1 MDVVVISFDGE
12 ISDFPVLIQS
22 VDNLIADGTRHLVID
37 LHTLPFINSAALG
50 YLVKAR
56 ANLERQQGEIAL
68 ARVQPAIQNIME
80 MTGLDVVF
88 PAFETVDE
96 AIAYLGGDLTAP
108 ESSSDAS
115 SGDESSSDESSSE
128 KRAVRRAAWR

>member
-1 MDVVVISFDGE
+1 MDVVVIEFDGE

-22 VDNLIADGTRHLVID
+22 VDSLIEDGSHHLVID

-56 ANLERQQGEIAL
+56 ATLEKKHGELAL
-68 ARVQPAIQNIME
+68 TRVQPAIQNLLV

-88 PAFETVDE
+88 PTFETVDE
-96 AIAYLGGDLTAP
+96 AILHLGGDPAQPTP
-108 ESSSDAS
+108 
-115 SGDESSSDESSSE
+115 SE
-128 KRAVRRAAWR
+128 GKRAVRKADWR

>member
-1 MDVVVISFDGE
+1 MDVLVISFDGE

-22 VDNLIADGTRHLVID
+22 VDNLIADGTRHLAID

-56 ANLERQQGEIAL
+56 ANLEKLEGEMAL
-68 ARVQPAIQNIME
+68 ARVQPAIRNILE

-88 PAFETVDE
+88 PSFDTIEE
-96 AIAYLGGDLTAP
+96 AVGYLGGDA
-108 ESSSDAS
+108 SSSDPAK
-115 SGDESSSDESSSE
+115 G
-128 KRAVRRAAWR
+128 KRAVRHSDWR

>member
-1 MDVVVISFDGE
+1 MDVLVITFDGE

-22 VDNLIADGTRHLVID
+22 VDNLIADGTRHLAID

-56 ANLERQQGEIAL
+56 ANLESLEGEMAL
-68 ARVQPAIQNIME
+68 ARVQPAIKNILE

-88 PAFETVDE
+88 PTFDTIEE
-96 AIAYLGGDLTAP
+96 AVGYLGGD
-108 ESSSDAS
+108 SSS
-115 SGDESSSDESSSE
+115 SSSPADG
-128 KRAVRRAAWR
+128 KRAVRHSSWR

>member
-1 MDVVVISFDGE
+1 MDVLVITFDGE

-22 VDNLIADGTRHLVID
+22 VDNLIADGTRHLAID

-56 ANLERQQGEIAL
+56 ANLEKLEGEMAL
-68 ARVQPAIQNIME
+68 ARVQPAIKNILE

-88 PAFETVDE
+88 PSFDTIEE
-96 AIAYLGGDLTAP
+96 AVGYLGGDA
-108 ESSSDAS
+108 SSSSPAE
-115 SGDESSSDESSSE
+115 G
-128 KRAVRRAAWR
+128 KRAVRHSTWR

>member
-12 ISDFPVLIQS
+12 IADFPVLIQT

-56 ANLERQQGEIAL
+56 ANLERLEGEMAL
-68 ARVQPAIQNIME
+68 ARVQPAIQNIMQ
-80 MTGLDVVF
+80 MTGLDQVF
-88 PAFETVDE
+88 PSFQDVEE
-96 AIAYLGGDLTAP
+96 AIDHLGGDTTEGP
-108 ESSSDAS
+108 TRE
-115 SGDESSSDESSSE
+115 G
-128 KRAVRRAAWR
+128 KRPVRHSTWR

>member
-1 MDVVVISFDGE
+1 MDVLVISFDGE

-22 VDNLIADGTRHLVID
+22 VDNLIADGTRHLAID

-56 ANLERQQGEIAL
+56 ATLEKLDGEMAL
-68 ARVQPAIQNIME
+68 ARVQPAIRNILE

-88 PAFETVDE
+88 PSFDTIEE
-96 AIAYLGGDLTAP
+96 AVGYLGGD
-108 ESSSDAS
+108 SSSS
-115 SGDESSSDESSSE
+115 SPAEG
-128 KRAVRRAAWR
+128 KRAVRHSSWR